1 MDDKHPGEVEDAL
14 SPGGDPALT
23 NDDAIWVKR
32 ASDAYDASTDYM
44 ESSVLNQ
51 WDTNI
56 DNFRSRGAT
65 GEGAKQ
71 RKLFRPKTRSALRSH
86 EAALAA
92 ALFTN
97 NDLVSVEPSDK
108 NNKVQALSAKL
119 NKALLQHRLD
129 KTIPWF
135 QTAIGAYQDTLVYG
149 IVISKTYWRH
159 DTRESSE
166 FVPAQDEYGEL
177 MRDDEGYVLGQKAPD
192 EVIVDEPVIDILAP
206 ENFRFD
212 PNADWRNPIKD
223 SPYLIEQIPMY
234 ADEVIERMD
243 KDEENSKTGDPE
255 WRNYTL
261 SQILAAGEDTTENK
275 QTRITREGDRE
286 DPADTSQISEFRLVW
301 VHFNIY
307 RHEGVDLAYY
317 TLGTT
322 LLLSDPVPLAY
333 IYKHGREVYTSG
345 VSTIET
351 HRNYPSSLSELGG
364 NIQREINMLADQ
376 RYDNVRLTL
385 NKRYF
390 IKRQGNVDLAALANN
405 RPGGG
410 VFVDDPQNDVNV
422 IQTPDVTSSSYAEQ
436 DRLNQDMDELMGTFS
451 TSTVQSNRAMNETV
465 GGMNLMATGAN
476 ASQEYIMRTFIE
488 TWVEPVLRTLA
499 KLEQYFET
507 DETILGVAANK
518 ADIPAEAAQDN
529 EIMDRL
535 IQQDLNI
542 TVNVGLGN
550 TNPEQKVQKLMM
562 AVNTT
567 ANMPE
572 LAAKTAWP
580 EVAKE
585 IWAYAGFGD
594 GERFIQGEE
603 DGEQPQEGPPPEVQ
617 AKQMELQAKQ
627 QEAQADREHEMAML
641 QTRLQQEGQ
650 QSIAEM
656 NTRRELELIKLS
668 ESKDMKLEELRAK
681 VEIESSKDKTKR
693 ETEALRA
700 SLTSREFGIKLATG
714 SGI

>member
-1 MDDKHPGEVEDAL
+1 MDDKHLNEVEDES
-14 SPGGDPALT
+14 SPGGDPSVT
-23 NDDAIWVKR
+23 NDDAMWVQR
-32 ASDAYDASTDYM
+32 ASQAYEASTNYM
-44 ESSVLNQ
+44 ESSVLSQ

-56 DNFRSRGAT
+56 DNFRSRNAT
-65 GEGAKQ
+65 KDGGKS
-71 RKLFRPKTRSALRSH
+71 KKMFRPKTRSAVRAH
-86 EAALAA
+86 ETALAT
-92 ALFTN
+92 ALFSS

-119 NKALLQHRLD
+119 NKALIQHRLD

-135 QTAIGAYQDTLVYG
+135 MTSIGAYQDTLTYG
-149 IVISKTYWRH
+149 LVVSKTYWKY
-159 DTRESSE
+159 DTKESQE
-166 FVPAQDEYGEL
+166 FEPAVDDNGQL
-177 MRDDEGYVLGQKAPD
+177 MRDEEGFVLGVRGQP
-192 EVIVDEPVIDILAP
+192 EVVVDEPVIDLLSP

-212 PNADWRNPIKD
+212 PNADWRNPVKD

-234 ADEVIERMD
+234 AGDVVARMEKGGD
-243 KDEENSKTGDPE
+243 DGKTGDPE
-255 WRNYTL
+255 WREYPL
-261 SQILAAGEDTTENK
+261 SQILAAGQDTTENK
-275 QTRITREGDRE
+275 QTRISREGDRE
-286 DPADTSQISEFRLVW
+286 DPKDVSSIGEFTPVW
-301 VHFNIY
+301 VHFNVY
-307 RHEGVDLAYY
+307 REDGVDMAYY

-322 LLLSDPVPLAY
+322 LLLSDPVPLTD
-333 IYKHGREVYTSG
+333 IYKHGREVYTIG
-345 VSTIET
+345 VSTIEA
-351 HRNYPSSLSELGG
+351 HRNYPSALIELGS
-364 NIQREINMLADQ
+364 NIQGEINTLADQ
-376 RYDNVRLTL
+376 RYDNVRLVL

-488 TWVEPVLRTLA
+488 TWVEPVLRTLS

-507 DETILGVAANK
+507 DETIMGVAANK
-518 ADIPAEAAQDN
+518 AGIPEEAAKDA
-529 EIMDRL
+529 EVMDRL

-550 TNPEQKVQKLMM
+550 VNPQQKMQKLMM

-567 ANMPE
+567 SGMPE
-572 LAAKTAWP
+572 MAAKTDWP
-580 EVAKE
+580 AVVKEV
-585 IWAYAGFGD
+585 WAFAGYGD
-594 GERFIQGEE
+594 GERFITQE
-603 DGEQPQEGPPPEVQ
+603 DGEPQEQAPPPELQ
-617 AKQMELQAKQ
+617 AKQMELQAKA
-627 QEAQADREHEMAML
+627 QEAQADREHAMAML
-641 QTRLQQEGQ
+641 QLRLQQEGE
-650 QSIAEM
+650 QSITEM

-668 ESKDMKLEELRAK
+668 EAKGLKLEELRAK
-681 VEIESSKDKTKR
+681 VDIESSKDKSHR
-693 ETEALRA
+693 EIEVLKA
-700 SLTSREFGIKLATG
+700 SMFSRELNFKMTSGR